1 MDINSDDFLLLI
13 KDFFKDI
20 PDSGI
25 RTLPQATKIC
35 RMVDNVYSL
44 VSIEDVTSVIK
55 YHPLLNDNKIP
66 ANAEILDCDDFAM
79 QLKAALT
86 AFYRTK
92 SVSGNVMPPPA
103 IGIVITQNHALNLFL
118 SSVNEEKQIFLIDP
132 SLKIPLPVSELD
144 MATTLLKTLPLTLI
158 YV

>member
-1 MDINSDDFLLLI
+1 MDINSDDFLGLI

-25 RTLPQATKIC
+25 RTLPQADKIC

-44 VSIEDVTSVIK
+44 VSIDDVNSMIK
-55 YHPLLNDNKIP
+55 YHPLLHDNTIP
-66 ANAEILDCDDFAM
+66 DNAEILDCDDFAL

-86 AFYRTK
+86 AFCRTK
-92 SVSGNVMPPPA
+92 TVNGDIMKPPA
-103 IGIVITQNHALNLFL
+103 IAIVITQNHALNLFL
-118 SSVNEEKQIFLIDP
+118 SNVNDEKQIFLIDP
-132 SLKIPLPVSELD
+132 SLKTPVPVSEID